1 MDIEDF
7 MVKRCVWE
15 TIIWFNEVMVWSL
28 WFKWE
33 IPLFGLGGHGKD
45 MFGRYY
51 CKYMVWSLKGVPF
64 LGLGGFMVSVYVG
77 FHE

>member
-1 MDIEDF
+1 

-51 CKYMVWSLKGVPF
+51 CKYRGVNGVEF
-64 LGLGGFMVSVYVG
+64 ERCTILGFRG
-77 FHE
+77 FHGKCLCGIS